1 METLNIQELTDLACI
16 RYGQLITPLDIY
28 QFDTEACEKLLID
41 VVEEYSHFIPMTKEL
56 TIQGSPSG
64 TFLGDDIISV
74 RNVRMDNFYFSK
86 LSPRMDRRQRKFN
99 AHTKMLYMP
108 LSMPVIVECG
118 AKYPVGRISVV
129 DDKETLLAGD
139 TSIKMSIINF
149 REHTLSITAGEFSW
163 NDKNSDYSEDIVTL
177 EGTAGTVAT
186 YTKSTKVLLIT
197 GITAINNAQIVV
209 KYNTD
214 KPVVQGLG
222 LRDRLFVDLFIGRL
236 MLALGNAKSQLV
248 MDGDVV
254 GFANDELTTQGQ
266 ALVESTLALLM
277 SSSTTYKVI

>member
-28 QFDTEACEKLLID
+28 QLDTNACEKLLID

-56 TIQGSPSG
+56 TIQSSPGG
-64 TFLGDDIISV
+64 TFLGDDVISV
-74 RNVRMDNFYFSK
+74 RNVRMNNFYFSK
-86 LSPRMDRRQRKFN
+86 LSPRMDRRQKKFN
-99 AHTKMLYMP
+99 PHTKMLYMP

-118 AKYPVGRISVV
+118 VKYPVGRISMV
-129 DDKETLLAGD
+129 DDTETFLAGD
-139 TSIKMSIINF
+139 TSIKAKILNV
-149 REHTLSITAGEFSW
+149 REHTLNIIVGDVSW
-163 NDKNSDYSEDIVTL
+163 NDKNSDYSQDIITL
-177 EGTAGTVAT
+177 EGTTGNAT
-186 YTKSTKVLLIT
+186 YNKATGDLFITNISTQTNVP
-197 GITAINNAQIVV
+197 IVI

-214 KPVVQGLG
+214 KAVVQGLS

-236 MLALGNAKSQLV
+236 MLALGNAKSQLI

-254 GFANDELTTQGQ
+254 GFASDDLISQGTT
-266 ALVESTLALLM
+266 LVNTTLDLLM

>member
-28 QFDTEACEKLLID
+28 QLDTEACEKLLID

-139 TSIKMSIINF
+139 TSIKMSIVNF

-163 NDKNSDYSEDIVTL
+163 NDKNSDYSEDVVTL

-197 GITAINNAQIVV
+197 GITAVNNAQIIV

-266 ALVESTLALLM
+266 ALVESTLTLLM